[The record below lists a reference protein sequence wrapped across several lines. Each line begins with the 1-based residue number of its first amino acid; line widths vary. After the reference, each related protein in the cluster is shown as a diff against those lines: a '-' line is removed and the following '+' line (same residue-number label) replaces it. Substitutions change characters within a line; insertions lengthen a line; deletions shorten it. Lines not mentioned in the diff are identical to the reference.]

1 MLFSLSFSLLLLFLL
16 LFWPATIPWISWPL
30 WVWVITTRWHHQTL
44 IFLPGHQLIASKALE
59 ICQNS
64 RLWSLSNVGKTII
77 NHTLGNGLYHLF
89 MVIFQ
94 PCGFMFHTYSGFSLR
109 KFHACCH
116 CQVGCP
122 KFAFLVNEPK
132 NCTRFPTRLG
142 TNLTNSINLSLVK
155 TKPDLVIFKQI
166 QTLQQKI
173 SSSAATVDSPGCTHE
188 TPAPCFTTKRAS
200 KDPGRTGL
208 ARGRWFWWLPHVT
221 TCYHPFVGSCWVM
234 LGDVGDH
241 LCGVS
246 HYKPFWGLDRPQF
259 KRNLKHQKDP
269 KSDV

>member
-1 MLFSLSFSLLLLFLL
+1 MTRYYSMKH
-16 LFWPATIPWISWPL
+16 SWPL
-30 WVWVITTRWHHQTL
+30 W
-44 IFLPGHQLIASKALE
+44 HQLIASKS
-59 ICQNS
+59 NS

-77 NHTLGNGLYHLF
+77 NHALGNGLYHLF
-89 MVIFQ
+89 MVMFQ

-122 KFAFLVNEPK
+122 KFAFLVNGPK

-173 SSSAATVDSPGCTHE
+173 SSSAATVNSPGCTHE

-221 TCYHPFVGSCWVM
+221 TCYHPFVGWCWVM
-234 LGDVGDH
+234 LGDVGHH